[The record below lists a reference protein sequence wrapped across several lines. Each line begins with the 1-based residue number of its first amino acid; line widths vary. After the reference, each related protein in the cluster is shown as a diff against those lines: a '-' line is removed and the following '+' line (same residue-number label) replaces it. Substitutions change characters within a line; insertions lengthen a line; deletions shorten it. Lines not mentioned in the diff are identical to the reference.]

1 MAKVMYKSG
10 NYVVVTDANNLDRV
24 FPIGKTVYDETNGNF
39 LISEGQVEREQLI
52 ISVADTVNWVD
63 DGAVNYTEATFRE
76 FLRANTGFRPASG
89 GSDANVVNSDGTY
102 DVDVPG
108 GDTLNLPD
116 INNIDSDGSVVVTPA
131 QTPFTATICSGG
143 GSVGAMPLKT
153 NQQISYASNDD
164 GDLEEGR
171 ATDFFTLASENPFGT
186 TERFTDALG
195 TQVYSDKIAIDWT
208 TYDGTEVLGFSQNS
222 GNPTVNW
229 ATCIANASSHSVGI
243 YTSGW
248 RLPNVN
254 EVFPLFNYNQSY
266 LLYYP
271 PFNTTMGWTFIFE
284 FWLSTTKP
292 QSTGT
297 AYQIFLTTGIVSSTK
312 TNSKQ
317 WFAVRNFTVN
327 GTTLT

>member
-1 MAKVMYKSG
+1 MGLGIGISG
-10 NYVVVTDANNLDRV
+10 
-24 FPIGKTVYDETNGNF
+24 TNC
-39 LISEGQVEREQLI
+39 S
-52 ISVADTVNWVD
+52 D
-63 DGAVNYTEATFRE
+63 
-76 FLRANTGFRPASG
+76 SG
-89 GSDANVVNSDGTY
+89 GSGAA
-102 DVDVPG
+102 P
-108 GDTLNLPD
+108 
-116 INNIDSDGSVVVTPA
+116 
-131 QTPFTATICSGG
+131 
-143 GSVGAMPLKT
+143 VGAIPLKT
-153 NQQISYASNDD
+153 NQQISYATGDD
-164 GDLEEGR
+164 GDLEAGR
-171 ATDFFTLASENPFGT
+171 ATDFFTLASANPFGT
-186 TERFTDALG
+186 TERFTDVLG

-208 TYDGTEVLGFSQNS
+208 TYDGTQVLGFGQNS
-222 GNPTVNW
+222 GSGATGVVPW
-229 ATCIANASSHSVGI
+229 ATCVANASSHSVGI

>member
-76 FLRANTGFRPASG
+76 FLRDNTGFRPASG
-89 GSDANVVNSDGTY
+89 GSGAA
-102 DVDVPG
+102 P
-108 GDTLNLPD
+108 
-116 INNIDSDGSVVVTPA
+116 I
-131 QTPFTATICSGG
+131 
-143 GSVGAMPLKT
+143 GAMPLKT
-153 NQQISYASNDD
+153 NQQISFASGDD
-164 GDLEEGR
+164 GDLKKGR
-171 ATDFFTLASENPFGT
+171 ATDFFTLASANPFGT
-186 TERFTDALG
+186 TERFTDVLG

-229 ATCIANASSHSVGI
+229 VTCIANASSHSVGI

-297 AYQIFLTTGIVSSTK
+297 AYQIFTI
-312 TNSKQ
+312 
-317 WFAVRNFTVN
+317 
-327 GTTLT
+327 

>member
-76 FLRANTGFRPASG
+76 FLRDNTGFRPASG
-89 GSDANVVNSDGTY
+89 GSGAA
-102 DVDVPG
+102 P
-108 GDTLNLPD
+108 
-116 INNIDSDGSVVVTPA
+116 I
-131 QTPFTATICSGG
+131 
-143 GSVGAMPLKT
+143 GAMPLKT
-153 NQQISYASNDD
+153 NQQISFASGDD
-164 GDLEEGR
+164 GDLKKGR
-171 ATDFFTLASENPFGT
+171 ATDFFTLASANPFGT
-186 TERFTDALG
+186 TERFTDVLG

-208 TYDGTEVLGFSQNS
+208 TYDGTQVLGFGQNS
-222 GNPTVNW
+222 GSGATGVVPW
-229 ATCIANASSHSVGI
+229 ATCVANASSHSVGI

>member
-76 FLRANTGFRPASG
+76 FLRDNTGFRPASG
-89 GSDANVVNSDGTY
+89 GSGAA
-102 DVDVPG
+102 P
-108 GDTLNLPD
+108 
-116 INNIDSDGSVVVTPA
+116 I
-131 QTPFTATICSGG
+131 
-143 GSVGAMPLKT
+143 GAMPLKT
-153 NQQISYASNDD
+153 NQQISFASGDD
-164 GDLEEGR
+164 GDLKKGR
-171 ATDFFTLASENPFGT
+171 ATDFFTLASANPFGT
-186 TERFTDALG
+186 TERFTDVLG

-208 TYDGTEVLGFSQNS
+208 TYDGTQVLGFSQNS

-297 AYQIFLTTGIVSSTK
+297 AYQVFLTSGIVSSTK